1 VKFKAIN
8 ILLLVSSFAA
18 AVLYISI
25 LNGNTMNIM
34 LIHLLQQPASSEG
47 SIAVFPAAAAAAQ
60 SQPSNNSNMTS
71 SLSTSSSTSSS
82 SLPDVFQKV
91 ENSVVQITST
101 KSNPNEVIILNGVPQ
116 SGRRNTA
123 LGSGFVYDNQGHI
136 VTNYHVI
143 DGASRADVTFTD
155 GNTYSAN
162 VVGKD
167 PNSDVVILQI
177 TSNFSEEKVVPLPL
191 ANSSAVR
198 PGEQVIAIGNP
209 FGLSGTITTGIVS
222 AKGRL
227 LPNPDTGFSIP
238 NMIQTDTAI
247 NPGNSGGPL
256 LNTKGEAIGM
266 NTAIFS
272 RTGSYSGVGFAI
284 TSNTIAKEVP
294 LLIKNGSYAHP
305 WLGISGGKITPDSIR
320 AMGLPANYK
329 GVIVGS
335 IQPGSPAEKS
345 GLKGLTQDDNNNINN
360 NGGGGGDAAPQTG
373 DIITAVDGHPT
384 RQIDDIINYIE
395 SQKNIGDNIKLTVNR
410 NGQIMD
416 LTATLQARPNTISQT
431 QQQQQ
436 QQQQPG
442 LGPIPELPQIP
453 GFPRLPPLLPPLLP

>member
-1 VKFKAIN
+1 VKFKAIH
-8 ILLLVSSFAA
+8 ILLVSSFVA
-18 AVLYISI
+18 AVLSLSV
-25 LNGNTMNIM
+25 LNGNTMLL

-47 SIAVFPAAAAAAQ
+47 SIAVLAAAAAQ

-71 SLSTSSSTSSS
+71 SLPTSSSTSSS

-116 SGRRNTA
+116 TERRSTA
-123 LGSGFVYDNQGHI
+123 LGSGFVYDNQGHV

-284 TSNTIAKEVP
+284 PSNTIAKEVP

-305 WLGISGGKITPDSIR
+305 WLGISGGKITPESIR

-345 GLKGLTQDDNNNINN
+345 GLKGLTQDDNNNNN
-360 NGGGGGDAAPQTG
+360 GGGDAAPQTG

-436 QQQQPG
+436 QPG

>member
-1 VKFKAIN
+1 VKFKAIH
-8 ILLLVSSFAA
+8 ILLLVSSFVA
-18 AVLYISI
+18 AVLSLSV
-25 LNGNTMNIM
+25 LNGNTMYMELN
-34 LIHLLQQPASSEG
+34 HLLQQPASSEG
-47 SIAVFPAAAAAAQ
+47 SIAVLAAAASQ

-116 SGRRNTA
+116 TGRRSTA
-123 LGSGFVYDNQGHI
+123 LGSGFVYDDQGHI

-284 TSNTIAKEVP
+284 PSNTIAKEVP

-345 GLKGLTQDDNNNINN
+345 GLKGLTQGDNNNNN
-360 NGGGGGDAAPQTG
+360 NGGDAAPQTG

-395 SQKNIGDNIKLTVNR
+395 SQKNVADNIKLTVNR

>member
-1 VKFKAIN
+1 MKFKAIH
-8 ILLLVSSFAA
+8 ILLLFSSSVA
-18 AVLYISI
+18 AVLSLSV
-25 LNGNTMNIM
+25 LNGNTMYIQ

-47 SIAVFPAAAAAAQ
+47 SIAVLAAAAAQ

-116 SGRRNTA
+116 TERRSTA
-123 LGSGFVYDNQGHI
+123 LGSGFVYDNQGHV

-284 TSNTIAKEVP
+284 PSNTIAKEVP

-345 GLKGLTQDDNNNINN
+345 GLKGLTQDDNNNNN
-360 NGGGGGDAAPQTG
+360 NGGGDAAPQTG

-436 QQQQPG
+436 QPG

>member
-1 VKFKAIN
+1 MKFKAIH
-8 ILLLVSSFAA
+8 ILLFSSFVA
-18 AVLYISI
+18 AVLSLSV
-25 LNGNTMNIM
+25 LNGNTMYIL

-47 SIAVFPAAAAAAQ
+47 SIAVLAAAAAQ

-116 SGRRNTA
+116 TGRRSTA
-123 LGSGFVYDNQGHI
+123 LGSGFVYDDQGHI

-222 AKGRL
+222 QKGRL

-284 TSNTIAKEVP
+284 PSNTIAKEVP

-345 GLKGLTQDDNNNINN
+345 GLKGLTQDDNNNNN
-360 NGGGGGDAAPQTG
+360 NGGGDAAPQTG

-436 QQQQPG
+436 QPG

>member
-1 VKFKAIN
+1 MKFKAIH
-8 ILLLVSSFAA
+8 ILLLVSFFAT
-18 AVLYISI
+18 AVFSLSV
-25 LNGNTMNIM
+25 LNDNTIYVQF
-34 LIHLLQQPASSEG
+34 IHLLQSSPSG
-47 SIAVFPAAAAAAQ
+47 GNAAIAAAQ
-60 SQPSNNSNMTS
+60 SQPSNNPT
-71 SLSTSSSTSSS
+71 LPSSSTSTAS

-116 SGRRNTA
+116 TGRSTA

-167 PNSDVVILQI
+167 PNSDLSILQI
-177 TSNFSEEKVVPLPL
+177 TSNFSEEKGVVPLPL

-198 PGEQVIAIGNP
+198 PGEQVIDIGNQ
-209 FGLSGTITTGIVS
+209 FGLSGTITTGIIS
-222 AKGRL
+222 QKGRL
-227 LPNPDTGFSIP
+227 LPNPDTGFSISDA
-238 NMIQTDTAI
+238 IQTDAAI

-256 LNTKGEAIGM
+256 LDTKGEAIGM

-272 RTGSYSGVGFAI
+272 STGIYSGVGFAVP
-284 TSNTIAKEVP
+284 SNTIAKEVP

-305 WLGISGGKITPDSIR
+305 WLGVSGGKISPDLIK
-320 AMGLPANYK
+320 AVGLPTNYK
-329 GVIVGS
+329 GVIIGS
-335 IQPGSPAEKS
+335 VQPGSPAEKA
-345 GLKGLTQDDNNNINN
+345 GLKGLTQDNDN
-360 NGGGGGDAAPQTG
+360 GATHTG
-373 DIITAVDGHPT
+373 DIITAVDGHPV

-395 SQKNIGDNIKLTVNR
+395 SQKNVGDNIKLTVSR
-410 NGQIMD
+410 DGKLVE
-416 LTATLQARPNTISQT
+416 LTATLQARPQTSSLSSSQN
-431 QQQQQ
+431 QDQLQP
-436 QQQQPG
+436 PG

-453 GFPRLPPLLPPLLP
+453 GFPPLPRLPPLLP

>member
-1 VKFKAIN
+1 MAAMKLNTIYT
-8 ILLLVSSFAA
+8 LLVSSFIIL
-18 AVLYISI
+18 VSVPILTSNTLY
-25 LNGNTMNIM
+25 MQFV
-34 LIHLLQQPASSEG
+34 HLLLSSNVATAQ
-47 SIAVFPAAAAAAQ
+47 SQSNLAAQ
-60 SQPSNNSNMTS
+60 SISSPSLPS
-71 SLSTSSSTSSS
+71 SVS

-101 KSNPNEVIILNGVPQ
+101 KSNPDQVIILNGVP
-116 SGRRNTA
+116 STGRSTA

-136 VTNYHVI
+136 VTNYHVVN
-143 DGASRADVTFTD
+143 GVTKADVTFTD

-167 PNSDVVILQI
+167 PYSDLGVLQI
-177 TSNFSEEKVVPLPL
+177 TDDFSEEKVIPLPL

-238 NMIQTDTAI
+238 NTIQTDAAI

-256 LNTKGEAIGM
+256 LNTKGEVIGM

-272 RTGSYSGVGFAI
+272 STGSYSGVGFA
-284 TSNTIAKEVP
+284 TPSNTIAKEVP
-294 LLIKNGSYAHP
+294 LLIKNGSYVHP
-305 WLGISGGKITPDSIR
+305 WIGISGGKITPDLTR
-320 AMGLPANYK
+320 TMGLPTNYK

-335 IQPGSPAEKS
+335 VQPGGPADVA
-345 GLKGLTQDDNNNINN
+345 GLKGLTQDNNN
-360 NGGGGGDAAPQTG
+360 NGGGGGGAQQTG
-373 DIITAVDGHPT
+373 DIITAVDRHPV

-395 SQKNIGDNIKLTVNR
+395 SQKSVGDNIKLTVNR
-410 NGQIMD
+410 NGQIID
-416 LTATLQARPNTISQT
+416 LTATLQARPQTTSSSFSQN
-431 QQQQQ
+431 QDQLQP
-436 QQQQPG
+436 PG

-453 GFPRLPPLLPPLLP
+453 GFSLPQLPPLLP